1 MSTYSLQFIEL
12 IYRTNT
18 NPVKGYNHHS
28 RTIPELEGKQIVQ
41 IATIKN
47 YDYLFLTSTG
57 ALLHYT
63 QEQALNQ
70 DEYKITSILL
80 PGEGNRVVEIVSGKN
95 VYIILTEKNVYMMG
109 DSTII
114 PFSQKVALNNLQI
127 IKPCAIDIDNLCRGE
142 TIVKVACGNNHC
154 AFITATGQMW
164 TFGSGRSGEL
174 GHGNFYS
181 RKTPAK
187 VEFFERN
194 NIQIE
199 TVGLGFEYSI
209 VINKKGEAYSFGLNS
224 CGQLGISKEK
234 LYVEEND
241 SIRTFVNIPEKM
253 EISSNLFITNVACG
267 ESHTLLLTQSGEVLS
282 CGLNNI
288 SQLGLGT
295 SNDEFIPQKI
305 NASFFKKQQIKEIYC
320 AGSKS
325 AAITLSNQIFVWGS
339 MVSYYNDKIPIEFD
353 SFSREPNLL
362 NSNNFTIPICFY
374 LTEFETIICQ
384 NNNNTTNNTTNN
396 IINQDLVSISEL
408 LKFSQYADIEI
419 KLNDKSFLAHTII
432 INSICNLFFKIHSI
446 VNNSSNSKYTNY
458 IDLNFGFWSS
468 IENNTIIFEKFLNVL
483 YSNIVNITNE
493 IEEEAFNII
502 ANQYDIKDL
511 KNLLNELKNT
521 KQLNTKYPFV
531 ISLPIVNLNNLL
543 AQSICNP
550 EFSDITLKINSN
562 LSTFNIPAHKSLLA
576 FRSNYFRTIFES
588 HFKESTQNYIELNT
602 SPAAIIYILRWCY
615 SNLYN
620 QTEQNSSI
628 HVPKDLLVPL
638 ETVFFQ
644 LLELSNQYNLQGFLN
659 QLCSNIQVT
668 QENIFGLYWFSKTYQ
683 INEIEE
689 ACCLFLTQFP
699 SNSNQISEIVIK
711 SALSDNKTEND
722 ELVIQLIEKA
732 KIAWENAN
740 NKDTVER
747 RLRAAQLQQIFEKEK
762 QEAIND
768 SNKEQFKILQK
779 IIRK

>member
-1 MSTYSLQFIEL
+1 MGYLKVFQSKGNSNSNSNSNKETNSKKSQPKRVLPEGVQCIVEALYDFSPTTSLIGAEPDVQF
-12 IYRTNT
+12 
-18 NPVKGYNHHS
+18 
-28 RTIPELEGKQIVQ
+28 LE
-41 IATIKN
+41 
-47 YDYLFLTSTG
+47 F
-57 ALLHYT
+57 
-63 QEQALNQ
+63 
-70 DEYKITSILL
+70 
-80 PGEGNRVVEIVSGKN
+80 
-95 VYIILTEKNVYMMG
+95 
-109 DSTII
+109 
-114 PFSQKVALNNLQI
+114 
-127 IKPCAIDIDNLCRGE
+127 
-142 TIVKVACGNNHC
+142 
-154 AFITATGQMW
+154 
-164 TFGSGRSGEL
+164 
-174 GHGNFYS
+174 
-181 RKTPAK
+181 
-187 VEFFERN
+187 
-194 NIQIE
+194 
-199 TVGLGFEYSI
+199 
-209 VINKKGEAYSFGLNS
+209 
-224 CGQLGISKEK
+224 
-234 LYVEEND
+234 
-241 SIRTFVNIPEKM
+241 
-253 EISSNLFITNVACG
+253 
-267 ESHTLLLTQSGEVLS
+267 
-282 CGLNNI
+282 
-288 SQLGLGT
+288 
-295 SNDEFIPQKI
+295 
-305 NASFFKKQQIKEIYC
+305 C
-320 AGSKS
+320 AGSEIFIIRNENGWCEGILQNKQGVFPSSYVRTIFEEGAIEEQEQEQESQVNVQSIIKEKEQKTKKENVDLYNNIKTTNSNSSKTSNTNVITTTTTTTVNTTNSKIDQSKNKNDSKNDSKS
-325 AAITLSNQIFVWGS
+325 TKNNQKNEKNNKSSNKSSSNQS
-339 MVSYYNDKIPIEFD
+339 IESLQNELKLKD
-353 SFSREPNLL
+353 NRIKELEKEITRLNNEISTMQPTILNLK
-362 NSNNFTIPICFY
+362 
-374 LTEFETIICQ
+374 ETVKQ
-384 NNNNTTNNTTNN
+384 LQSKNNNTTNNTTNN